1 MEERPAYQEITSML
15 RDFASKA
22 DLIELLAEQSENRGR
37 IENEEQKES
46 LELSILKARMDDFQ
60 REISKRVGACVTLP

>member
-1 MEERPAYQEITSML
+1 ML

-22 DLIELLAEQSENRGR
+22 DLIELLAEQSENQGR
-37 IENEEQKES
+37 REDVEQKES

-60 REISKRVGACVTLP
+60 REISKRVGACVTFP